1 MQGTLAGAQLQS
13 VSGAWRI
20 APSTIR
26 TLHGSVRGA
35 GIRRPAG
42 PPTHL
47 LACRPLPAVQE
58 QRAGLQGH
66 KQQQQRPGSGAGGG
80 AGRPGGRRSAEALA
94 AFVHSCFLRR
104 QAVSMCAAVSQLG
117 SACLCA
123 AMPLCTLL
131 LDKCR
136 TNALPCLHLPLP
148 SFRPAHAPPWGV
160 ICCSFNADAGQDQTS
175 LASFCAFLLHALL
188 QKRVQ
193 KKQQVVLT
201 RDVPGLG
208 SEGSLKAVPT
218 GYWRNYLQPQGL
230 AAFADDNILEQASL
244 VLHCHTAGS

>member
-20 APSTIR
+20 APSTMG

-47 LACRPLPAVQE
+47 LPAAHCLQCKSSVQAFKAASSSSSGRAAVQVVA
-58 QRAGLQGH
+58 QV
-66 KQQQQRPGSGAGGG
+66 
-80 AGRPGGRRSAEALA
+80 GGRRRSARPAEALA

-136 TNALPCLHLPLP
+136 TNALPCLHLPLA
-148 SFRPAHAPPWGV
+148 SCLHVRPLWRHFVFPLRAA
-160 ICCSFNADAGQDQTS
+160 AGA
-175 LASFCAFLLHALL
+175 LKGHLLHSVRLFL
-188 QKRVQ
+188 MLCCRSGC
-193 KKQQVVLT
+193 
-201 RDVPGLG
+201 RR
-208 SEGSLKAVPT
+208 SSR
-218 GYWRNYLQPQGL
+218 W
-230 AAFADDNILEQASL
+230 
-244 VLHCHTAGS
+244 C